1 MFEGSTY
8 KRCKCTEPKLDDNGQ
23 PLLDAHG
30 KPKAREL
37 GSSCPLL
44 KKRDHGT
51 WYYYVKLPDGPGGKR
66 RRPRKGGFLTQ
77 AQAKEAAQKLW
88 DDAQGGI
95 DVDTTETVAQYLDR
109 WYDKRVDLK
118 RSTRTYYRDYIDRV
132 FKPALGHLAMRE
144 LRDRHIQT
152 VFQQI
157 WAFNKVKKANR
168 QTAEQARRE
177 CQAAYQAWKQAPTPR
192 PPELHEAWKQARRAL
207 KEAVAKPRQDTGP
220 GTQKRYLNCLAAALG
235 DAVSEKLITQ
245 NWAKLVVLPKYE
257 RPEALVWTDE
267 RVARWRETGERPG
280 PVMVWTPE
288 QTGQFLDAAVD
299 HPMYILWHLMVYRA
313 LRRGEAT
320 GLSWNELDMTKGV
333 AHITEQLVTDYSNTV
348 RQDTPKSR
356 SGRRAVT
363 LDYATFALL
372 TAWRDVQRTQRSEW
386 EERHCAHPDKYGPYV
401 DSGYVF
407 TQPDGRPHHPK
418 NVSNAFDR
426 FIKRT
431 GLPPIRLHDLRHG
444 AASLSLAAG
453 LSMKAIQALLGHSNY
468 QLTADTYTSLL
479 PQFEQAEANAPV
491 ALVPRRKG
499 IDMPAREHEPAGE
512 ESAPTAA
519 TASIGVIA
527 ASTGAAEPAARAEE
541 PATAITQEQTSQDA
555 APAAQTS
562 PTRKSHLRLLRP
574 VPQDGAPGAA

>member
-8 KRCKCTEPKLDDNGQ
+8 KRCKCTEPKLDEHGQ
-23 PLLDAHG
+23 PLLDPQGNA
-30 KPKAREL
+30 KTREL

-44 KKRDHGT
+44 KKRDHGS

-77 AQAKEAAQKLW
+77 TQAKEAAQNLW

-95 DVDTTETVAQYLDR
+95 DVDATETVAQYLDR

-132 FKPALGHLAMRE
+132 FKPAIGHLAMRE
-144 LRDRHIQT
+144 LRDRHIQAM
-152 VFQQI
+152 FQQI
-157 WAFNKVKKANR
+157 WAFNKVKKANLEAAKR
-168 QTAEQARRE
+168 ARHE
-177 CQAAYQAWKQAPTPR
+177 CQAAHQAWKQAPKPR
-192 PPELHEAWKQARRAL
+192 PSELHQAWRQARKAL
-207 KEAVAKPRQDTGP
+207 KEALAKPRQNTGP
-220 GTQKRYLNCLAAALG
+220 GTQKRFLNCLAAALG
-235 DAVSEKLITQ
+235 DAVVEKLITQ

-267 RVARWRETGERPG
+267 RVARWRETGEKPG

-320 GLSWNELDMTKGV
+320 GLPWNELDMTKGV

-348 RQDTPKSR
+348 WQDTPKSR

-372 TAWRDVQRTQRSEW
+372 TAWCDVQKTQRGEW
-386 EERHCAHPDKYGPYV
+386 EKTHHNDPDKYGPYV

-431 GLPPIRLHDLRHG
+431 GLPPIRLHDLRHC

-491 ALVPRRKG
+491 ELVPRRKG
-499 IDMPAREHEPAGE
+499 IDKLAQEQEPAVE
-512 ESAPTAA
+512 EGTPTTAA
-519 TASIGVIA
+519 TSASTIA
-527 ASTGAAEPAARAEE
+527 APAGVAEPADRVEE
-541 PATAITQEQTSQDA
+541 A
-555 APAAQTS
+555 APAQAEGQISQDPAPRTQT
-562 PTRKSHLRLLRP
+562 PGTQKRHLRLVSP
-574 VPQDGAPGAA
+574 VPRDGASGAA